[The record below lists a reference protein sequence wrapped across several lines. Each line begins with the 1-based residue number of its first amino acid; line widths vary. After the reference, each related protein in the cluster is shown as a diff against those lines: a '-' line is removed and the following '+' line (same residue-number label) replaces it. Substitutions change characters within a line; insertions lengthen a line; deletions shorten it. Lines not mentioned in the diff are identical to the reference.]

1 MGIISQFNV
10 YSEKYWNF
18 QGNFLWPWEIRT
30 FEYHIESIASFFGTA
45 ANLSELRYKTELSKM
60 EIKIKPNVH
69 MTL

>member
-1 MGIISQFNV
+1 MGIISQFNI

-18 QGNFLWPWEIRT
+18 QGNFSWPWEIHP
-30 FEYHIESIASFFGTA
+30 FEYHIENIASFFGTA
-45 ANLSELRYKTELSKM
+45 ANLSELRYETELSKM